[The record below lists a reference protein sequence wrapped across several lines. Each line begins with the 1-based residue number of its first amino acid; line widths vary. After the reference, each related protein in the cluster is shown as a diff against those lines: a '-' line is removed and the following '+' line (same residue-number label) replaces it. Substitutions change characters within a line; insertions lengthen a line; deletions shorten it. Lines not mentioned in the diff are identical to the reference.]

1 MVYFSFLPESS
12 PGCVA
17 SSGSSTWWLVYVAC
31 ILHLVDSFNNRTDTC
46 PPDLVTAIKE
56 AYSKNEEIQSVSVAT
71 DGDWFLSTDSANR
84 KKPGNDPM
92 TSRVLR
98 FCHVATMKTGR
109 ETGLGNI
116 AWITFTPDG
125 EGFIGVVDHDGVTH
139 CVFEKL
145 PKTLDDHFK
154 THSKQSQ
161 VKMVS
166 IGHQNSWAI
175 VYEDGGMSAH
185 GISTTLAD
193 KLKNAAFNAE
203 SIILSPST
211 VSHFVVTYENG
222 ASDYV
227 VPYGWK
233 SGIDNQ
239 ISLCQQNY
247 ALELQQL
254 RNNQVLQRQQ
264 LQQNS
269 FHNAAMLRI

>member
-1 MVYFSFLPESS
+1 
-12 PGCVA
+12 
-17 SSGSSTWWLVYVAC
+17 VAC

-71 DGDWFLSTDSANR
+71 DGDWFLSTDSANSKHASTTPR
-84 KKPGNDPM
+84 LSFLQRLHLLGKKPGNDPM

-193 KLKNAAFNAE
+193 KLKNAGFNAE
-203 SIILSPST
+203 VRPFL
-211 VSHFVVTYENG
+211 V
-222 ASDYV
+222 D
-227 VPYGWK
+227 
-233 SGIDNQ
+233 
-239 ISLCQQNY
+239 
-247 ALELQQL
+247 
-254 RNNQVLQRQQ
+254 
-264 LQQNS
+264 
-269 FHNAAMLRI
+269 